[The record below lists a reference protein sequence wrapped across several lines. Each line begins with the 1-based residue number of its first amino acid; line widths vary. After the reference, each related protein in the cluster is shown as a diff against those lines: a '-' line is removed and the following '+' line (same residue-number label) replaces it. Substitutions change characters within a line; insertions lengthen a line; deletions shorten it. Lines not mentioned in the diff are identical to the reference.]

1 MTGLKVFLDRVAE
14 DAKLYD
20 VTERALAAGKRRR
33 RFRRVAVPS
42 GAAAVTGAVVAT
54 VALVGG
60 ASGPSPTP
68 PPSAGAAT
76 PSASST
82 AAAVDDGFPTRCVAE
97 RLPTPKGHG
106 PKSAV
111 TGGDPS
117 GRYVLGRSYPGGG
130 RDRLLIWQDGKIRH
144 VVPIEGTD
152 PHLYDINTRGEA
164 VGISFV
170 GPYGKET
177 EVAWIVS
184 DGKAQ
189 RLKGENA
196 AAVGINESGVIVGT
210 VGDRPAVW
218 RTADAAPE
226 MLPGP
231 KGKWLGGATGVD
243 EDGTIVGGFSGIGNQ
258 RNLAY
263 VWSPD
268 GTARELAPVAA
279 ADGQKP
285 TGAGAGSIRD
295 GLVLGTS
302 LFEDARTSSSLTT
315 LWDLR
320 TGVVSTRPDVFFA
333 DEANA
338 RGWAIGR
345 ARVGPVLSSAA
356 RTVVLPPAEGTRTGG
371 PMEVFEL
378 ISLSDDGRTI
388 AGYQDAAEGDLV
400 IVAVR
405 WRCS

>member
-1 MTGLKVFLDRVAE
+1 M
-14 DAKLYD
+14 
-20 VTERALAAGKRRR
+20 
-33 RFRRVAVPS
+33 
-42 GAAAVTGAVVAT
+42 
-54 VALVGG
+54 
-60 ASGPSPTP
+60 
-68 PPSAGAAT
+68 
-76 PSASST
+76 
-82 AAAVDDGFPTRCVAE
+82 AE

-130 RDRLLIWQDGKIRH
+130 RDRLLIWEDGREKIRH

-152 PHLYDINTRGEA
+152 PHLYDINTRGVA

-189 RLKGENA
+189 RLRGENA
-196 AAVGINESGVIVGT
+196 AAVGINEAGVIVGT

-218 RTADAAPE
+218 RTADATPE
-226 MLPGP
+226 ILPGP

-268 GTARELAPVAA
+268 GTARELAPAA
-279 ADGQKP
+279 GADGQKP

-320 TGVVSTRPDVFFA
+320 TGAVTTRPDVYFA

-356 RTVVLPPAEGTRTGG
+356 RTVVLPPAKGTRTGG
-371 PMEVFEL
+371 PTEVFEL

-400 IVAVR
+400 IVRRTAAVDLAHR
-405 WRCS
+405 RRGLAPANATAAGLPGRSRGPISTARPYRPPRRHGSRPDRRPGGGAGRPAGEVCTRPVCRPAAHERARVARSVVPSDGAPPFGW